1 MFFLLDEKGLA
12 EQRERLAKK
21 VSESKVRPKE
31 SDRSLVAQ
39 SISDRWTSGMQAPGE
54 EQTNV
59 IVESMI
65 PESPRSDARLGS
77 KVLLPGLVSPATLP
91 IVEETSPYV
100 ILTTPSFPD
109 EELIE
114 RVANASDMSDFDALG
129 ASLDFALNS
138 AERLTSRNSMNGA
151 PF

>member
-1 MFFLLDEKGLA
+1 
-12 EQRERLAKK
+12 
-21 VSESKVRPKE
+21 
-31 SDRSLVAQ
+31 
-39 SISDRWTSGMQAPGE
+39 MQAPGE

-65 PESPRSDARLGS
+65 PESPRSDGLLGS
-77 KVLLPGLVSPATLP
+77 KVLSPGVVSPATLP
-91 IVEETSPYV
+91 TTDETSPYEF
-100 ILTTPSFPD
+100 LDAPSFPD
-109 EELIE
+109 EELVE
-114 RVANASDMSDFDALG
+114 TAANASDMSDFDALG